1 MKPEERKELV
11 DIFFDKNSVSYEYLT
26 QDYYTEEQDDEEF
39 LTGFFG
45 EAFGFCGC
53 GCLSMSIKFVRD
65 ILNCYEEDEEE
76 GWYAPHLILDKAK
89 EVCGND
95 NITDFILHWLDS
107 VELTEHGSS
116 VYGSWLTNK
125 GKALR
130 GYLAK
135 HFKEEKNNEIYN

>member
-1 MKPEERKELV
+1 MKPEERKEII
-11 DIFFDKNSVSYEYLT
+11 DIFFDKDSESYEYLT
-26 QDYYTEEQDDEEF
+26 QDYYTEMTDDEEF

-65 ILNCYEEDEEE
+65 VLNCYEDREEDNLSP
-76 GWYAPHLILDKAK
+76 YLKLDKAK

-116 VYGSWLTNK
+116 VYGSWLTEK
-125 GKALR
+125 GEALR
-130 GYLAK
+130 DYLK
-135 HFKEEKNNEIYN
+135 KVEEGE

>member
-1 MKPEERKELV
+1 MKPEEIKDRKELI
-11 DIFFDKNSVSYEYLT
+11 DIFFDKDSISNDYLT
-26 QDYYTEEQDDEEF
+26 QDYCLSPTDNEEF
-39 LTGFFG
+39 LTSFFV

-65 ILNCYEEDEEE
+65 ILNCYEDEE
-76 GWYAPHLILDKAK
+76 GLGAPYLNLDNAK

-95 NITDFILHWLDS
+95 NITDFMLHWLDT
-107 VELTEHGSS
+107 VELTDHGSS

-130 GYLAK
+130 DYLK
-135 HFKEEKNNEIYN
+135 NVVWEDEE

>member
-1 MKPEERKELV
+1 MGPEEIKERKELV
-11 DIFFDKNSVSYEYLT
+11 YIFFDKDSISNKCFT
-26 QDYYTEEQDDEEF
+26 QNPYTEMADDEEF

-65 ILNCYEEDEEE
+65 ILNCFEDREEDNLSQ
-76 GWYAPHLILDKAK
+76 YLNLDKAK

-107 VELTEHGSS
+107 VGLTDHSSS
-116 VYGSWLTNK
+116 VYGSWLTEK

-130 GYLAK
+130 NYL
-135 HFKEEKNNEIYN
+135 KEVVWEGEE

>member
-11 DIFFDKNSVSYEYLT
+11 DIFFDKDNDSYEYLT
-26 QDYYTEEQDDEEF
+26 QDYYMEMTDDEEF

-65 ILNCYEEDEEE
+65 VLNCYEDREEDNLSP
-76 GWYAPHLILDKAK
+76 YLKLDKAK

-107 VELTEHGSS
+107 MELTEHGSS
-116 VYGSWLTNK
+116 VYGSWLTEK

-130 GYLAK
+130 NYL
-135 HFKEEKNNEIYN
+135 KEAILEEEE